1 MMVDWEGIAEEY
13 PGRTAQNIKEHWLR
27 VVQPALVEDTEP
39 DAILAYR
46 RRLLE
51 EVRKMGAG
59 HRKDISWRRLAVIFH
74 PRSSSSIQCNFSDLT
89 KEGSLSKKIESVEE
103 FHQRVANALAKVER
117 MSQLPD
123 RELAKKFTRDS
134 YKTELR
140 EYYNVL
146 IEKTSHE
153 KLDLTDSDTESEDS

>member
-1 MMVDWEGIAEEY
+1 M
-13 PGRTAQNIKEHWLR
+13 
-27 VVQPALVEDTEP
+27 
-39 DAILAYR
+39 
-46 RRLLE
+46 
-51 EVRKMGAG
+51 
-59 HRKDISWRRLAVIFH
+59 
-74 PRSSSSIQCNFSDLT
+74 
-89 KEGSLSKKIESVEE
+89 
-103 FHQRVANALAKVER
+103 ANALAKVER

-146 IEKTSHE
+146 IEKTSYE